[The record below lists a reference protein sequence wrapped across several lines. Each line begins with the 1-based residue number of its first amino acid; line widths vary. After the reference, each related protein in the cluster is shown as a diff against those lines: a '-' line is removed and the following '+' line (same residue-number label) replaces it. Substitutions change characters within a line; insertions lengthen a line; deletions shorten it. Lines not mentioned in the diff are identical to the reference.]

1 MFPTKMTKSEKYIK
15 DILEG
20 KIYHGK
26 LVLRSIENFVNDLQT
41 NTKWVYR
48 DDIAD
53 KFIKFIECLVFTEG
67 IKKGQRIN
75 LEPWQCFF
83 ISQIFGWVLKED
95 ETKRR
100 YVETTLCIPRKSGK
114 TTLVGV
120 ISLACAYIDNEA
132 RGQVYMAATSQK
144 QSRLCFDSAWYAV
157 KETPGLS
164 SRIKVSA
171 HNLLVKKNNTYIKYI
186 SSEAGGIEGTNP
198 SVVVLDEHHLQKD
211 NELRDALRLGMGSRK
226 NPLFISISTAGSDK
240 NGPYFQHLK
249 TCKKIVNNLIE
260 NDRHFVLIYEPD
272 EGSDWEDIKT
282 WKTANPNWGVSIDP
296 ELFEQDYIEAKNDLS
311 KQVGFMTK
319 RLNIWADSSKTWIDS
334 KKWSSLGRNLSLE
347 DYKGQEAYIGIDLGS
362 TGDFSAMAILIP
374 QADNT
379 IHLLM
384 RFYISEDMAGKR
396 TRADQLN
403 FKEWARQGYIK
414 LTTGDATDYNYIKE
428 DVLEICSILD
438 YKPIAYDKALATL
451 FSNNLYNDYSIQVE
465 SFSQSIGSVT
475 GPTRQLNEW
484 IFEGKL
490 VHDNNPVMAWMI
502 SNVEILQDDANGNYK
517 IHKGKS
523 KNKVDGP
530 CAAVNAIGR
539 YMELMTS
546 DNVITNYIKI

>member
-53 KFIKFIECLVFTEG
+53 KFIKFIECLFFTEG

-83 ISQIFGWVLKED
+83 ISQIFGWVSKED

-240 NGPYFQHLK
+240 NGPYYQHLQ

-334 KKWSSLGRNLSLE
+334 KKWSSLGRNLSLQ

-414 LTTGDATDYNYIKE
+414 LTPGDATDYNYIKE